1 MASGLGGGLGSQRG
15 EMLLNADVN
24 VTSLVDVM
32 LVLLVIF
39 MIATPILSHSIK
51 IPLPHSGPEPKV
63 APPEPIRLRVD
74 AANQVFWNDVAT
86 PLSALQNMMAAEVQR
101 DPRNQPRLEID
112 SSGDAEYQILAKVLA
127 AAKNA
132 EMDRIG
138 FVQK

>member
-1 MASGLGGGLGSQRG
+1 MAFAQTQNRAV
-15 EMLLNADVN
+15 MADIN
-24 VTSLVDVM
+24 ITPLVDVM

-39 MIATPILSHSIK
+39 MIATPILSHSID
-51 IPLPHSGPEPKV
+51 IPLPQAGPRPDI
-63 APPEPIRLRVD
+63 AHADPIRLRVD

-86 PLSALQNMMAAEVQR
+86 PLSALQNLMAAEVQR

-112 SSGDAEYQILAKVLA
+112 SSGDAEYQVLAKVLA

-132 EMDRIG
+132 EMDKIG

>member
-1 MASGLGGGLGSQRG
+1 MAFAQTQNRAV
-15 EMLLNADVN
+15 MADIN
-24 VTSLVDVM
+24 ITPLVDVM

-39 MIATPILSHSIK
+39 MIATPVLSHSIE
-51 IPLPHSGPEPKV
+51 IPLPQIGPEPKV
-63 APPEPIRLRVD
+63 MPPDPVRLRVD
-74 AANQVFWNDVAT
+74 AANQVFWHDVAT

-112 SSGDAEYQILAKVLA
+112 ASGDAEYQIMAKVLA

-132 EMDRIG
+132 EMERIG

>member
-1 MASGLGGGLGSQRG
+1 MAFAQTQNRAV
-15 EMLLNADVN
+15 MADIN
-24 VTSLVDVM
+24 ITPLVDVM

-39 MIATPILSHSIK
+39 MIATPILSHSID
-51 IPLPHSGPEPKV
+51 IPLPQAGPRPDI
-63 APPEPIRLRVD
+63 AHDDPIRLRVD

-86 PLSALQNMMAAEVQR
+86 PLSALQNLMAAEVQR

-112 SSGDAEYQILAKVLA
+112 SSGDAEYQVLAKVLA

-132 EMDRIG
+132 EMDKIG

>member
-1 MASGLGGGLGSQRG
+1 MAFAQTQNRAV
-15 EMLLNADVN
+15 MADIN
-24 VTSLVDVM
+24 ITPLVDVM

-39 MIATPILSHSIK
+39 MIATPILSHSID
-51 IPLPHSGPEPKV
+51 IPLPQAGPTSEI
-63 APPEPIRLRVD
+63 APPDPIRLRVD

-112 SSGDAEYQILAKVLA
+112 SSGDAEYQVLAKVLA

-132 EMDRIG
+132 DMDRIG

>member
-1 MASGLGGGLGSQRG
+1 MAFAQTHERSVI
-15 EMLLNADVN
+15 ADIN
-24 VTSLVDVM
+24 ITPLVDVM

-39 MIATPILSHSIK
+39 MIATPILSHSIE
-51 IPLPHSGPEPKV
+51 IPLPRSGPG
-63 APPEPIRLRVD
+63 PEIIQPDLIRLRVD

-86 PLSALQNMMAAEVQR
+86 PLSALQNMMAAEAQR

-112 SSGDAEYQILAKVLA
+112 SSGDAEYQVLAKVLA

-138 FVQK
+138 FVQN